1 LLILA
6 LQDETR
12 TWKSKAEALK
22 WKSNAM
28 SLYFAAVNR
37 NKRSITIDLK
47 KEAEREV
54 LYELVKESDV
64 L

>member
-1 LLILA
+1 
-6 LQDETR
+6 
-12 TWKSKAEALK
+12 
-22 WKSNAM
+22 M

-47 KEAEREV
+47 KEAGREV

>member
-1 LLILA
+1 
-6 LQDETR
+6 
-12 TWKSKAEALK
+12 
-22 WKSNAM
+22 M